1 MFSFI
6 TVIFIVSRSS
16 SYYFSWKIYIIRQY
30 CENYC
35 ANILCTLVVLDPR
48 IPSQLHKP
56 RLSLKDT
63 TKLLGNISLKSKL
76 LSMVDFCSLKSIKG
90 KLTNRYLWSEK
101 GKSNVLQVI

>member
-1 MFSFI
+1 MFSVI
-6 TVIFIVSRSS
+6 PVIFIVSRSS

-35 ANILCTLVVLDPR
+35 ANILCTLGVVDPR

-63 TKLLGNISLKSKL
+63 IKLLG
-76 LSMVDFCSLKSIKG
+76 
-90 KLTNRYLWSEK
+90 LTNYYTLK
-101 GKSNVLQVI
+101 GVVHEACTSHLSI